1 MGKVMKLLKQTFKE
15 YNEDKVPRLAAALA
29 YYTVFSIPP
38 LLVIVIA
45 IVGFFFG
52 RSNAQDAIL
61 QQVSNLIGAQGA
73 DAIGTILMSTDDPEG
88 GLIATIIGVVLLLL
102 GASGVFGQLQ
112 DSLNTIWEV
121 RPKPGQGIGA
131 MIRKRFFTF
140 SMVLGVGFLLLVSM
154 VITTF
159 LVSLGTIIRGVL
171 PGSTLVLQI
180 VNFLVAFLLITLL
193 FGLIYRYV
201 PDAKIAWKDVWLG
214 AAVTTLLFTIGKQV
228 IGLYLGN
235 SDIGSTFGI
244 FASLIVLLVWVYYF
258 AQIMLFGAEFTQVYA
273 NMYGAH
279 IVPEKNAELV
289 TEDVRANEGIPHQET
304 LR

>member
-1 MGKVMKLLKQTFKE
+1 MGKFWKLLKQTFKE

-38 LLVIVIA
+38 LLVIAIA
-45 IVGFFFG
+45 IIGLFFG

-61 QQVSNLIGAQGA
+61 KQVSTLIGAQGA

-102 GASGVFGQLQ
+102 GASGVFGQFQ

-121 RPKPGQGIGA
+121 QPKPGQGIGA
-131 MIRKRFFTF
+131 MIKKRFFTF

-154 VITTF
+154 LITTF
-159 LVSLGTIIRGVL
+159 LASLGDIISGLL
-171 PGSTLVLQI
+171 PGSPLVLLI
-180 VNFLVAFLLITLL
+180 VNFIVGFLFVTLL
-193 FGLIYRYV
+193 FALIFRYV

-214 AAVTTLLFTIGKQV
+214 AAVTTLLFMIGKEV

-235 SDIGSTFGI
+235 SNVGSTFGI
-244 FASLIVLLVWVYYF
+244 FASLIVLLIWVYYS
-258 AQIMLFGAEFTQVYA
+258 AQIMLIGAEFTQVYT
-273 NMYGAH
+273 NMYGAK
-279 IVPEKNAELV
+279 IVPEKNAEMV
-289 TEDVRANEGIPHQET
+289 TEEVRENEGNPHKN
-304 LR
+304 

>member
-1 MGKVMKLLKQTFKE
+1 MGKILKLLKQTFKE
-15 YNEDKVPRLAAALA
+15 YSEDKVPRLAAALA

-38 LLVIVIA
+38 LLAIVIA

-61 QQVSNLIGAQGA
+61 QQISNLIGAQGA
-73 DAIGTILMSTDDPEG
+73 DAIGTILKSTDDPEG
-88 GLIATIIGVVLLLL
+88 GLIATVIGVVLLLL

-112 DSLNTIWEV
+112 DALNTIWEV
-121 RPKPGQGIGA
+121 RSKPGQGIGA

-140 SMVLGVGFLLLVSM
+140 TMVLGVGFLLLVSM
-154 VITTF
+154 VVSTF
-159 LVSLGTIIRGVL
+159 LASLGTIIGGVL

-180 VNFLVAFLLITLL
+180 VNFIVGFVLITLL
-193 FGLIYRYV
+193 FALIYRYV

-235 SDIGSTFGI
+235 SNIGSTFGV

-258 AQIMLFGAEFTQVYA
+258 AQIMLIGVEFTQVYA
-273 NMYGAH
+273 NTYGSH
-279 IVPEKNAELV
+279 IVPEENAELV
-289 TEDVRANEGIPHQET
+289 TEGIRANEGIPHQET
-304 LR
+304 SG